1 MTSRFV
7 LALVF
12 NGVLVTTCI
21 YAAVRGGRPERI
33 GAGINI
39 VASGL
44 TTALQLANPHF
55 QAPAELIVLS
65 IDALV
70 ILGFYWLAISTTRF
84 WPIWAFGFAVANI
97 FVSLAGGLIP
107 QTPLFAYHTGL
118 GLYAYLALASLAIGT
133 FHVSGRASL
142 SCRDGRR
149 VPKLPQPLEDR
160 QANFVRGIANIFS
173 RKTHHDPERD
183 CPMVDHPLPRR
194 TNAKH

>member
-1 MTSRFV
+1 MSSRLV

-12 NGVLVTTCI
+12 NGVLVTICI

-44 TTALQLANPHF
+44 TTALRLANPYF
-55 QAPAELIVLS
+55 YAPAELLVLS

-70 ILGFYWLAISTTRF
+70 MAGFYWLAVNTTRF
-84 WPIWAFGFAVANI
+84 WPIWAFGFAVANL

-107 QTPLFAYHTGL
+107 KTPLFAYHTGL

-133 FHVSGRASL
+133 FYLPNRAFES
-142 SCRDGRR
+142 SRDGRR
-149 VPKLPQPLEDR
+149 VPKLPKPLKDS
-160 QANFVRGIANIFS
+160 QACFVRCIATIL
-173 RKTHHDPERD
+173 RGKYAP
-183 CPMVDHPLPRR
+183 
-194 TNAKH
+194 

>member
-12 NGVLVTTCI
+12 NGALVTTCI
-21 YAAVRGGRPERI
+21 YAAMCGARPERI

-44 TTALQLANPHF
+44 TTALQLTNPYF
-55 QAPAELIVLS
+55 YAPAELIVLS

-70 ILGFYWLAISTTRF
+70 VAGFCWLAVNTTRF

-97 FVSLAGGLIP
+97 FVSVAGGIIP
-107 QTPLFAYHTGL
+107 GTSLFAYHTSL

-133 FHVSGRASL
+133 FYVCNCS
-142 SCRDGRR
+142 SCRHRNGRR
-149 VPKLPQPLEDR
+149 AVKLPRSLTDR
-160 QANFVRGIANIFS
+160 QAE
-173 RKTHHDPERD
+173 PERCFGD
-183 CPMVDHPLPRR
+183 RR
-194 TNAKH
+194 VQEKAP